1 MRPQQW
7 SCGCFRF
14 RVVVTKSVE
23 TLKGG
28 HLGHVFRGHRTVDRG
43 SEADG
48 LTEEIA
54 KRGKGE
60 QHDEQVVHEVVSLVT
75 SSQK

>member
-1 MRPQQW
+1 
-7 SCGCFRF
+7 
-14 RVVVTKSVE
+14 VVVTKSVE

-28 HLGHVFRGHRTVDRG
+28 HLGHVFRGHRTVET
-43 SEADG
+43 EADG

-75 SSQK
+75 SSQKE